1 MVVVCYFDGFPDDA
15 VMVGLD
21 VVYDLCIITNLML
34 QFVSA
39 ECSTS
44 PDHRIRDTRLGNQKQ
59 TNSAQVRNIAP
70 NSAEQKS

>member
-1 MVVVCYFDGFPDDA
+1 MVVSYFDGFPDDA

-21 VVYDLCIITNLML
+21 VVYDLSTIANLML

-39 ECSTS
+39 DCSNS
-44 PDHRIRDTRLGNQKQ
+44 PDHWIRDTRLANQQQ
-59 TNSAQVRNIAP
+59 TNTAQVRNTAP